1 MARKGKPLNAAGTR
15 RNADSPVASV
25 AKALATLKAFVDGQE
40 QWGVRELA
48 AALGEPP
55 STVHRVLASLRAD
68 GFVRYDRS
76 RQKYSVGTEF
86 VRLGAAVV
94 QRDGLRQAALP
105 LLRQLAEYSGESC
118 WLTTFDEELKRI
130 AFIAGQESA
139 PTPRRGLAVG
149 RHESLL
155 ESGFGVA
162 VVACL
167 AAKERPPLPPTL
179 DHDRGERP
187 AELVARAERTGFA
200 LVRAPDIGQV
210 TIAAAVRDSSGRP
223 IGSIGMS
230 VPVNRLGIGREALL
244 GEQVRNAASRLSQQL
259 GAKILGGSSVGS
271 WRDAVT
277 LISELLSRDAPGLMV
292 TPATGGG
299 GQNLEDLDRGLG
311 SYALTTASSLYD
323 AHEGRP
329 PFARRHEGLRAVM
342 NLADIQLFIIARKEV
357 AASLPE
363 ALPDLRVSP
372 GERGFSAAQ
381 LFDKLLGRSQG
392 DAGRRP
398 RRGGETLYFDYPEG
412 RRQFQAGNVD
422 VLFWLS
428 NPSNELVGELA
439 TTPGTMLGFLDTTML
454 DRLIR
459 DNPGYRSGLVAHA
472 RYPRW
477 LTEDRTTLV
486 VPTVLACR
494 ADTPADEVY
503 AVARSIYRHRAEL
516 MQASTYGRVDAQ
528 FAIEGLTAPLHAGAA
543 RFFEEM
549 GAATSVSNTNLG
561 ERGGGP
567 RHVPASRGRAGE
579 R

>member
-1 MARKGKPLNAAGTR
+1 MARKGKPLNAAGAK
-15 RNADSPVASV
+15 RNAESPVASV

-55 STVHRVLASLRAD
+55 STMHRVLASLRAD
-68 GFVRYDRS
+68 GLVRYDRA
-76 RQKYSVGTEF
+76 RQKYSVGSEF

-105 LLRQLAEYSGESC
+105 LLRQLADYSGESC
-118 WLTTFDEELKRI
+118 WLATFDDELQRV
-130 AFIAGQESA
+130 AFIAEQET
-139 PTPRRGLAVG
+139 TPAQRRSLAVG
-149 RHESLL
+149 RFESLI
-155 ESGFGVA
+155 ESAFGIA
-162 VVACL
+162 IL
-167 AAKERPPLPPTL
+167 AGLPP
-179 DHDRGERP
+179 GERP
-187 AELVARAERTGFA
+187 TSPVRSDAERPADLVARAEQAGFA
-200 LVRAPDIGQV
+200 VIHSMEAGLV

-223 IGSIGMS
+223 IGSIGMA
-230 VPVNRLGIGREALL
+230 VPVSRLGVGRESLL
-244 GEQVRNAASRLSQQL
+244 GEQVRNAASRLSQRL
-259 GAKILGGSSVGS
+259 GTKILGGSSVGS

-277 LISELLSRDAPGLMV
+277 LISEMLSRDAPGLMV

-323 AHEGRP
+323 AREGRA
-329 PFARRHEGLRAVM
+329 PFARRHDGLRAVM
-342 NLADIQLFIIARKEV
+342 NLADIQLFIIARKDV

-363 ALPDLRVSP
+363 ALPNLRVSP

-381 LFDKLLGRSQG
+381 LFDKLLGLLPG
-392 DAGRRP
+392 GTGRRA

-412 RRQFQAGNVD
+412 RRQFLAGNVD

-439 TTPGTMLGFLDTTML
+439 GTPGTALGFLDAGTL
-454 DRLIR
+454 DRFIQ
-459 DNPGYRSGLVAHA
+459 DNPGYRGGLVPHA

-477 LTEDRTTLV
+477 LAEDRTTLA

-494 ADTPADEVY
+494 ADTPDDEVY
-503 AVARSIYRHRAEL
+503 AVARSIYQHRAEL
-516 MQASTYGRVDAQ
+516 MQASPHGRVDAQ
-528 FAIEGLTAPLHAGAA
+528 FAIGGLTAPLHAGAA
-543 RFFEEM
+543 RFFEEK
-549 GAATSVSNTNLG
+549 GAVISVSNTNLG
-561 ERGGGP
+561 ERGGGL
-567 RHVPASRGRAGE
+567 RHVAPSRLKAGE